1 MSAALQ
7 VQGLQVRYGGVV
19 AVRDVSFSV
28 RPGEVLVLLGANG
41 AGKTSTLRA
50 ISGLVRCNGHVLVDG
65 TDVTGWAPEQVA
77 RLGLA
82 HVPAGRGI
90 FGSLT
95 VHENLVMGRYAAGLP
110 TEDGLADGL
119 ESAYE
124 TFPALQGKRSA
135 PAGTLSGGQ
144 QQQLAVARAL
154 VQEPRVLLLDE
165 MSMGLSPIV
174 VQDLFEV
181 VAGLK
186 ERDLAI
192 VMVEQ
197 FVGEAL
203 KVADSVVLLEQGA
216 VARTGTPAE
225 LGAEDISGAYLG
237 GGLPAVDS
245 SVPDHATERLSV
257 RLRGDQVRALE
268 RAAAEQ
274 GTTVDELVARAVSER

>member
-1 MSAALQ
+1 MTLLQ

-28 RPGEVLVLLGANG
+28 RPGEVLAMLGANG
-41 AGKTSTLRA
+41 AGKTSALRA
-50 ISGLVRCNGHVLVDG
+50 VSGLVPCAGHVLVDG
-65 TDVTGWAPEQVA
+65 TDVTGWSPERVA
-77 RLGLA
+77 RLGVA
-82 HVPAGRGI
+82 HVPAGRGV

-95 VHENLVMGRYAAGLP
+95 VHDNLLMGLYGAGRP
-110 TEDGLADGL
+110 ADSGLD
-119 ESAYE
+119 EAYE
-124 TFPALQGKRSA
+124 TFPALKEKRTA

-154 VQEPRVLLLDE
+154 VQQPRVLLLDE

-174 VQDLFEV
+174 VQDLFAV
-181 VAGLK
+181 VADLK
-186 ERDLAI
+186 LRGIAV

-203 KVADSVVLLEQGA
+203 KVADTVVLLEQGT

-225 LGAEDISGAYLG
+225 LGVAEISGAYLG

-245 SVPDHATERLSV
+245 PVPDHAVERLSV

-274 GTTVDELVARAVSER
+274 GTTVDELVAKAVSS

>member
-1 MSAALQ
+1 MTLLQ

-28 RPGEVLVLLGANG
+28 RPGEVLAMLGANG

-50 ISGLVRCNGHVLVDG
+50 VSGLERCSGHVLVDG
-65 TDVTGWAPEQVA
+65 TDVTGWAPERVA
-77 RLGLA
+77 RLGVA
-82 HVPAGRGI
+82 HVPAGRGV

-95 VHENLVMGRYAAGLP
+95 VHDNLVMGLYGAGRP
-110 TEDGLADGL
+110 TDSALDE
-119 ESAYE
+119 AYE
-124 TFPALQGKRSA
+124 TFPALKEKRA
-135 PAGTLSGGQ
+135 AAAGTLSGGQ

-154 VQEPRVLLLDE
+154 VQQPRVLLLDE

-174 VQDLFEV
+174 VQDLFAV
-181 VAGLK
+181 VAQLK
-186 ERDLAI
+186 QRGIAV

-203 KVADSVVLLEQGA
+203 KVADTVVLLEQGS

-225 LGAEDISGAYLG
+225 LGVAEISGAYLG

-245 SVPDHATERLSV
+245 PVPDHAVERLSV

-274 GTTVDELVARAVSER
+274 GTTVDELVAKAVSS